1 MKLHPYIFTAIAAM
15 ASLNA
20 TQTHAATINNAC
32 PAQVLVKSS
41 TSSAIT
47 VDSELAARK
56 LAPEFFGFNLNWVL
70 FQRSL
75 WNPNT
80 HQVPAEVVG
89 WLKAFP
95 GAVYRY
101 DGGGGNAWDWQDFIG
116 DPATRPTLSFVDWL
130 TPFKATFGPDEYLSF
145 VKNVNGQAWYVVNI
159 YGDTQGEL
167 QPEKMAVQ
175 AGQLSN
181 YLATKQQE
189 GLPNILRWELGN
201 ELDRG
206 STRWLPEKLA
216 ATSKLAA
223 SEIKR
228 YEPQAKFVSLMEEYS
243 PQADIGI
250 TASQYNRRL
259 ATGLGVQVDENA
271 LHLYY
276 DGLPGGRPL
285 TSQVGAICSAIAD
298 AKTVSPNRTP
308 AFWITEHARVSPN
321 AFVDPNWTAAWARTA
336 DLEAALGVADM
347 IIAAAQIPEVKG
359 AFLHAL
365 HGGNLPWPLFHK
377 NSFGGGMHPS
387 VVYWALRIMRDS
399 MLEQVLPTTTS
410 SPNNSKYLGGY
421 DVRTMVLT
429 DATHSKYAIWA
440 VNRSAQ
446 ALATRL
452 TIPALKNLKV
462 VANHTRLTDKNVKA
476 NNIMVTNRVPP
487 IKTVLALTFDT
498 AGATAVTLP
507 PYSISAIS
515 LAKP

>member
-1 MKLHPYIFTAIAAM
+1 MKFHQYMLTAIAAM
-15 ASLNA
+15 ASLNT
-20 TQTHAATINNAC
+20 TQTHAATTNAC

-41 TSSAIT
+41 TSSTIT
-47 VDSELAARK
+47 VDSELPARK
-56 LAPEFFGFNLNWVL
+56 LAPEFFGFNLDWVS
-70 FQRSL
+70 FQLSL

-80 HQVPAEVVG
+80 RQVRAEVVG

-101 DGGGGNAWDWQDFIG
+101 NGGGGNTWDWQDFIG
-116 DPATRPTLSFVDWL
+116 DPATRPILSFADWP
-130 TPFKATFGPDEYLSF
+130 TSFRATFGVDEYLSF

-159 YGDTQGEL
+159 YGDTQGEI
-167 QPEKMAVQ
+167 QAEKMAVQ

-201 ELDRG
+201 ELDMG
-206 STRWLPEKLA
+206 NIHWSPEKLA

-223 SEIKR
+223 SEIQR
-228 YEPQAKFVSLMEEYS
+228 YEPQAKFVSLMEVH
-243 PQADIGI
+243 PAQVDLGI
-250 TASQYNRRL
+250 LPSQYNRRL
-259 ATGLGVQVDENA
+259 TTALGAQIAENA

-276 DGLPGGRPL
+276 DSVPAEVAVPGK
-285 TSQVGAICSAIAD
+285 VGAICNALVD
-298 AKTVSPNRTP
+298 AKVAAPNRSP
-308 AFWITEHARVSPN
+308 VIWLTEHGRLPPN
-321 AFVDPNWTAAWARTA
+321 FLIAPNWSTYWAQTTDLGAAI
-336 DLEAALGVADM
+336 GVADM
-347 IIAAAQIPEVKG
+347 TIAAANIAEVQG
-359 AFLHAL
+359 AFVHAL
-365 HGGNLPWPLFHK
+365 HGQNSSWALFHR

-421 DVRTMVLT
+421 DVRTVVMT
-429 DATHSKYAIWA
+429 DATHSKYSLWA

-446 ALATRL
+446 AQVTRL
-452 TIPALKNLKV
+452 TIPALKNLT
-462 VANHTRLTDKNVKA
+462 VAASHARLTDKNVRA
-476 NNIMVTNRVPP
+476 NNIMVTNRVPLV
-487 IKTVLALTFDT
+487 KTALALAFDA
-498 AGATAVTLP
+498 AGTTAVTLP